1 MVEFSFIVKK
11 GGIMRK
17 FILLVCFSI
26 IFLLLNC
33 EPPEEDETNPDLR
46 IVNSFTNYKITGV
59 GLTGQ
64 GFTEPGEYLLPG
76 ERTEYEKVYSCT
88 AMILVY
94 SWMNINNPS
103 DSGDFSIITAE
114 GQYPALEEHE
124 TYTLTYSGDKED
136 PTIEI
141 TQP

>member
-1 MVEFSFIVKK
+1 
-11 GGIMRK
+11 MRK
-17 FILLVCFSI
+17 FILFICLSI
-26 IFLLLNC
+26 AFLLFNC
-33 EPPEEDETNPDLR
+33 EPPEEDEANPDLR
-46 IVNSFTNYKITGV
+46 IVNNFTHYKITGV

-76 ERTEYEKVYSCT
+76 ERTEYMKVYSCT

-94 SWMNINNPS
+94 SWKHISNPS
-103 DSGDFSIITAE
+103 DSGDFSIITEE
-114 GQYPALEEHE
+114 GDYPALEKYER
-124 TYTLTYSGDKED
+124 YTLTYSGDKED

>member
-1 MVEFSFIVKK
+1 
-11 GGIMRK
+11 MRK
-17 FILLVCFSI
+17 INLFICLISA
-26 IFLLLNC
+26 LLLFNC

-46 IVNSFTNYKITGV
+46 IVNNFTNYKITGV

-64 GFTEPGEYLLPG
+64 GFTGAGEYLLPG
-76 ERTEYEKVYSCT
+76 ERTGYEKVYSCT

-94 SWMNINNPS
+94 SWVNINNPS
-103 DSGDFSIITAE
+103 DSGDFSVVTAE
-114 GQYPALEEHE
+114 GEYPALEKHE
-124 TYTLTYSGDKED
+124 SYTLTYSGDKED